1 MKMKGN
7 QSCLFFFIVCFV
19 FSSIAHAKKILLTG
33 GAGFI
38 GSHVAQKLLERG
50 DSVVIVDN
58 MNDAYDQR
66 IKEHNLSLL
75 VATDE
80 HNNLSVYKIDICD
93 VDAMEL
99 VFTQEKPD
107 IICHLAARAGVRPSI
122 NDPHEYFRSNNTGT
136 LVVFEMA
143 RKHGIK
149 HVVSASSSTV
159 YGVR

>member
-1 MKMKGN
+1 MCNNRKKSRMITKDN
-7 QSCLFFFIVCFV
+7 KFSLILVVVFFI
-19 FSSIAHAKKILLTG
+19 FSSTASAKKILLTG

-136 LVVFEMA
+136 LVV
-143 RKHGIK
+143 
-149 HVVSASSSTV
+149 
-159 YGVR
+159 